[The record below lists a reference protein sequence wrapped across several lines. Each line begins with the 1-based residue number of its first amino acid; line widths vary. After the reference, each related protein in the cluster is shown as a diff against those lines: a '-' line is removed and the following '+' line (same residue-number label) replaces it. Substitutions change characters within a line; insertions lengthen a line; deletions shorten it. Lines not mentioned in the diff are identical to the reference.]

1 MKLAEAIQ
9 DALPLEQSLAALE
22 QLYVKLV
29 DLSSYYPP
37 SSLLISALTCV

>member
-29 DLSSYYPP
+29 DLSQVLFSFPR
-37 SSLLISALTCV
+37 